1 MSSHLTGLSK
11 AFGNTSD
18 PRYLFQSQTHAN
30 ALSLLAAGT
39 EESRNIRVLI
49 GEPGMG
55 KTILL
60 LHLLGRFQHSALTA
74 HLFWTQLGRGEF
86 LHYFLHELGENS
98 AGIRRV
104 RAGSRIDAQS
114 KRSAEIVRE
123 DAAAELFCPCPARQ
137 STHVCCG
144 FPPFRLLGDSE
155 RWRVSEIGT
164 GSEDLT
170 CCQMLYSSRSDAK
183 T

>member
-86 LHYFLHELGENS
+86 LHYFLHELGVLQPPADIAQARKQLPECWNGNS
-98 AGIRRV
+98 RRPSS
-104 RAGSRIDAQS
+104 G
-114 KRSAEIVRE
+114 
-123 DAAAELFCPCPARQ
+123 
-137 STHVCCG
+137 CG
-144 FPPFRLLGDSE
+144 DR
-155 RWRVSEIGT
+155 
-164 GSEDLT
+164 
-170 CCQMLYSSRSDAK
+170 
-183 T
+183 

>member
-1 MSSHLTGLSK
+1 GPSDLCTGS
-11 AFGNTSD
+11 
-18 PRYLFQSQTHAN
+18 N
-30 ALSLLAAGT
+30 AVAPPCSTDSVVVRCAHVAVRLL
-39 EESRNIRVLI
+39 IR
-49 GEPGMG
+49 
-55 KTILL
+55 K
-60 LHLLGRFQHSALTA
+60 
-74 HLFWTQLGRGEF
+74 
-86 LHYFLHELGENS
+86 ENS

-114 KRSAEIVRE
+114 KRSADIVPE
-123 DAAAELFCPCPARQ
+123 DAAAVLFCPCPARQ

-144 FPPFRLLGDSE
+144 YPPFRLLGDSE

-170 CCQMLYSSRSDAK
+170 SCQMLYSSRSDAK

>member
-30 ALSLLAAGT
+30 ALSLLAAAGT

-86 LHYFLHELGENS
+86 LHYFLHELGVLQPPADIAQARKQSLLFATANKQ
-98 AGIRRV
+98 
-104 RAGSRIDAQS
+104 RAEVA
-114 KRSAEIVRE
+114 
-123 DAAAELFCPCPARQ
+123 
-137 STHVCCG
+137 
-144 FPPFRLLGDSE
+144 
-155 RWRVSEIGT
+155 T
-164 GSEDLT
+164 GALMKHSLRD
-170 CCQMLYSSRSDAK
+170 Q
-183 T
+183 

>member
-39 EESRNIRVLI
+39 EERRNIRVLI

-60 LHLLGRFQHSALTA
+60 LHLLGRFQHSARSEEHTSELQSLTN
-74 HLFWTQLGRGEF
+74 L
-86 LHYFLHELGENS
+86 
-98 AGIRRV
+98 
-104 RAGSRIDAQS
+104 
-114 KRSAEIVRE
+114 
-123 DAAAELFCPCPARQ
+123 
-137 STHVCCG
+137 VC
-144 FPPFRLLGDSE
+144 RLLLEKKKRATQDNG
-155 RWRVSEIGT
+155 
-164 GSEDLT
+164 
-170 CCQMLYSSRSDAK
+170 Y
-183 T
+183 

>member
-74 HLFWTQLGRGEF
+74 HLFWTQLGRGEL
-86 LHYFLHELGENS
+86 LHYFLHELGVLQPP
-98 AGIRRV
+98 ADIAQARKQLTRV
-104 RAGSRIDAQS
+104 LEREFSQGRGVVVAIDEDVNLEVPPLMALHAVPDFSRH
-114 KRSAEIVRE
+114 RSQQVEV
-123 DAAAELFCPCPARQ
+123 
-137 STHVCCG
+137 
-144 FPPFRLLGDSE
+144 
-155 RWRVSEIGT
+155 
-164 GSEDLT
+164 
-170 CCQMLYSSRSDAK
+170 
-183 T
+183 